1 MYVVYIHVHE
11 CIMLIHVTCNMYVT
25 YILHT
30 YILHTYIHEG
40 RDEAM
45 ASGGQIFQDLL
56 AQVAGLTY

>member
-1 MYVVYIHVHE
+1 MHDVHDIMYVLHVHIHV
-11 CIMLIHVTCNMYVT
+11 C
-25 YILHT
+25 
-30 YILHTYIHEG
+30 EG